1 MGLIRALIR
10 LPILLWLTG
19 IGLYLYS
26 SYSSWETET
35 FTPMKQ
41 EIVST
46 KEQFSK
52 VRKQNAE
59 AETFEKERDS
69 RFQELQ
75 SLAEQFNQAIEK
87 LPRSADTPGLLSNL
101 AEISDRVGV
110 EFNKFEPGKTEANGF
125 LMETPFKVE
134 LRGTFVQI
142 MSFLDEVAHLK
153 RIVTNKSLVLKEP
166 ILRGQNAA
174 LKAEAILVTY
184 YFDENA
190 KAASVNNPPP
200 TPPTKTNAKDS
211 AKNKKD
217 SDSDDSDSRK
227 NKKSKK
233 GDGE

>member
-26 SYSSWETET
+26 SYSTWNTET
-35 FTPMKQ
+35 FIPMKQ

-52 VRKQNAE
+52 LQKQNAE
-59 AETFEKERDS
+59 AETFEKERDT

-153 RIVTNKSLVLKEP
+153 RIVTSKSLVLKEP

-174 LKAEAILVTY
+174 LKAEAVLVTY

-190 KAASVNNPPP
+190 KIASANT
-200 TPPTKTNAKDS
+200 TPPAPPAKSSARDS

-217 SDSDDSDSRK
+217 SDESDTRK
-227 NKKSKK
+227 AKK